1 MAAEVMVV
9 EDEVVL
15 CRFLLEFLEGIG
27 YTACGAESGEEAL
40 DLFVEA
46 RPSLVL
52 LDIKLPDID
61 GLEVL
66 QRLKEIDP
74 TCKVVVMSSYS
85 AVGTVVRAMKRGAET
100 YLTKPTPL
108 PELQVLIEH
117 LLEKPAGGEEIVTEM
132 EGVIGRSPAM
142 QQVLNMVRRVANTS
156 ATVLLRG
163 ESGTGKEVIARAIHQ
178 QSPSASKAFVAIDCA
193 SIPVNLMESE
203 LFGHERGA
211 FTDARTQK
219 KGLMEMAD
227 GGTLFLDEI
236 GLLPIDMQSRLLH
249 VLESQQFRRVGGTEE
264 ISVSMRFLAATN
276 EDLEEAVHQGRFRED
291 LYYRLNVVPID
302 LPPLREREDDVLLL
316 AEYYL
321 QFYSSLHQRGPKRLA
336 DDVLPQLR
344 DYAWPGNV
352 RQLKNAVERAVLMAE
367 GEVIAAQALV
377 LDRRAR
383 RADATSTG
391 TLQIDAEGSIAV
403 IFPPQGLALDQVEQ
417 AFIQAALQ
425 HVGGNV
431 SQAAALLHMSRDTL
445 RYRIDKYGLDSK
457 ASRPG

>member
-316 AEYYL
+316 AGFYL
-321 QFYSSLHQRGPKRLA
+321 QFYSSLHQRR
-336 DDVLPQLR
+336 PQ
-344 DYAWPGNV
+344 AP
-352 RQLKNAVERAVLMAE
+352 
-367 GEVIAAQALV
+367 
-377 LDRRAR
+377 
-383 RADATSTG
+383 
-391 TLQIDAEGSIAV
+391 
-403 IFPPQGLALDQVEQ
+403 
-417 AFIQAALQ
+417 
-425 HVGGNV
+425 
-431 SQAAALLHMSRDTL
+431 SR
-445 RYRIDKYGLDSK
+445 
-457 ASRPG
+457 